1 LTILTRSFCFAV
13 SCRRDVV
20 KVATAMHLC

>member
-1 LTILTRSFCFAV
+1 MPR

-20 KVATAMHLC
+20 LE